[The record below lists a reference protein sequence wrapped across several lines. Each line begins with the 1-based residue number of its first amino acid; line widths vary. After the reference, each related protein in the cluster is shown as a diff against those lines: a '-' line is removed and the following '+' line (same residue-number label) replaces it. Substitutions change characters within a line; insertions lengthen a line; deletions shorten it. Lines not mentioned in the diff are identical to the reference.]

1 MATGLLYVT
10 AKSRTMKLGNRT
22 VKNVVIDNQTGI
34 EAMALLHDG
43 MDLESDIEMFSD
55 ITAISSTH
63 FEVSNPLECIKGID
77 GSLNQRYGGEIKHE
91 PNRISLLKDGVKIM
105 LQQYAIEK
113 TSRIQT

>member
-1 MATGLLYVT
+1 
-10 AKSRTMKLGNRT
+10 
-22 VKNVVIDNQTGI
+22 
-34 EAMALLHDG
+34 MALLHDG

-91 PNRISLLKDGVKIM
+91 PNRISLLKRRGKDNVTTIRYRKNLEGFKLELNWDGLVTRYIS
-105 LQQYAIEK
+105 L
-113 TSRIQT
+113 R